1 MRKIFA
7 AYLMLGSGFILSCNQ
22 AEKTTGEELVGIDIS
37 ALDSSVSPCSDFYKF
52 ANGTWLKNNPIPE
65 TEVRW
70 GGFNILRDKNNAI
83 LHDILEKAMNDSAAP
98 KGSNTQKLGDFFYCA
113 MDSVKLEKDGF
124 SPLSGE
130 MDKISEIKST
140 DDLLKAIAHHHRI
153 GISSLFGLG
162 VEQDA
167 KQNDKYSVYLGQAG
181 LGLPD
186 RDYYLMDNP
195 RSKQLREE
203 YVVHVEKMFA
213 LSGKDEKQSK
223 AAASTVM
230 DIETKLATA
239 SMTMVERRNPEAMY
253 NKMGLDSLKGL
264 CPSLN
269 WDLYLGE
276 IGLNNLNEVIVAQP
290 LFFKEVGNLL
300 KKVSLDDWKTYL
312 QWHLFHNSA
321 GKLSPDFENENFRFY
336 GTVLTGQK
344 KVKPRWERAL
354 HVINNA
360 LGEVLGQ
367 EYVKV
372 AFSEE
377 SKSRVNEMV
386 DNLIAAF
393 ETRLKNLD
401 WMSDET
407 KKQALTKLSKITRK
421 MGYPDQW
428 RNYSALSIER
438 DSYVMNFFRGN
449 EFEFNRNL
457 AKLGKPIDK
466 TEWFIPPQTV
476 NAYYNPLM
484 NEIVFPA
491 GILQPPF
498 FNPRADDAVNYGS
511 MGAVIGHELT
521 HGFDDEGNKYD
532 ADGNLKNWWTE
543 DDYKHF
549 HEKAEVV
556 ITQFNSYEALDSL
569 FVNGQLTLG
578 ENIADLG
585 GVSISFDAYQRS
597 LQGKERKN
605 IDGFT
610 PEQRFFIAYGQVW
623 KGSSRPEAL
632 RQLVLTNPHSPEN
645 FRVLGPLSNNMEF
658 HKAFGCAEGEA
669 MIRPDSIRAKI
680 W

>member
-1 MRKIFA
+1 MKRNLTLYF
-7 AYLMLGSGFILSCNQ
+7 LLGAGLILSCNQ
-22 AEKTTGEELVGIDIS
+22 TETTKEKKPAGIDVS
-37 ALDSSVSPCSDFYKF
+37 SLDSSVSPCSDFFMF

-83 LHDILEKAMNDSAAP
+83 LRGILEKAMSDAAAA
-98 KGSNTQKLGDFFYCA
+98 KGSNSQKLGDFFYCA

-124 SPLSGE
+124 SPLAGE
-130 MDKISEIKST
+130 LEKISGISST
-140 DDLLKAIAHHHRI
+140 DELLKAIAHHHRI
-153 GISSLFGLG
+153 GVSPLFGFG
-162 VEQDA
+162 IEQDA
-167 KQNDKYSVYLGQAG
+167 KQNDKYSVYIGQSG

-186 RDYYLMDNP
+186 RDYYLMDDP

-203 YVVHVEKMFA
+203 YTAHVAKIFV
-213 LSGKDEKQSK
+213 LSGKDEKQGN
-223 AAASTVM
+223 AAAKTVM
-230 DIETKLATA
+230 DLETKLAAA

-253 NKMGLDSLKGL
+253 NKMELGSLKKQY
-264 CPSLN
+264 PSIN
-269 WDLYLGE
+269 WDLYLSE
-276 IGLNNLNEVIVAQP
+276 IGLNGVTEIIVAQP
-290 LFFKEVGNLL
+290 LFFGEVQNLL
-300 KKVSLDDWKTYL
+300 DKTPLEDWKTYL
-312 QWHLFHNSA
+312 QWHLLHTSA
-321 GKLSPDFENENFRFY
+321 SKLSPDFENENFRFY
-336 GTVLTGQK
+336 GTILTGQK
-344 KVKPRWERAL
+344 KEKPRWERAL
-354 HVINNA
+354 RVINTY
-360 LGEVLGQ
+360 LGEMLGQ
-367 EYVKV
+367 EYVKE

-377 SKSRVNEMV
+377 SKNRVNEMV
-386 DNLIAAF
+386 DNLIAVF
-393 ETRLKNLD
+393 ESRLKNLD
-401 WMSDET
+401 WMGEET
-407 KKQALTKLSKITRK
+407 KKQALTKLSRITRK

-428 RNYSALSIER
+428 RDYSALAIER

-457 AKLGKPIDK
+457 AKFGKPIDK
-466 TEWFIPPQTV
+466 AEWFMPPQTV

-498 FNPRADDAVNYGS
+498 FNPEADDAVNYGS
-511 MGAVIGHELT
+511 MGAIIGHELT

-543 DDYKHF
+543 EDYKNF
-549 HEKAEVV
+549 HGKAEVV
-556 ITQFNSYEALDSL
+556 VSQFNGYEALDSL

-597 LQGKERKN
+597 LEGKERKD

-610 PEQRFFIAYGQVW
+610 PEQRFFISYGQVW
-623 KGSSRPEAL
+623 KGHSRPESL
-632 RQLVLTNPHSPEN
+632 RQLVLTNPHSPEH
-645 FRVLGPLSNNMEF
+645 FRVLGPLSNNPEF

-669 MIRPDSIRAKI
+669 MIRPDSLRAKI

>member
-1 MRKIFA
+1 MKRIFA
-7 AYLMLGSGFILSCNQ
+7 LYGLLYAGIILSCNQ
-22 AEKTTGEELVGIDIS
+22 AEKTPEKKLSGVDVSSI
-37 ALDSSVSPCSDFYKF
+37 DSSVSPCSDFYRF
-52 ANGTWLKNNPIPE
+52 ANGTWLKNNPVPE

-83 LHDILEKAMNDSAAP
+83 LHEILEKAMSDVSAS

-113 MDSVKLEKDGF
+113 MDSVKLETDRF

-130 MDKISEIKST
+130 LEKIANINTPDE
-140 DDLLKAIAHHHRI
+140 LLKTIAHQHRMGI
-153 GISSLFGLG
+153 GSLFAIS

-167 KQNDKYSVYLGQAG
+167 KKNDQYAMYIGQSG

-186 RDYYLMDNP
+186 RDYYLMEDP

-203 YVVHVEKMFA
+203 YSTHVAKIFE
-213 LSGKDEKQSK
+213 LSGKDEKQGSADAK
-223 AAASTVM
+223 TVVN
-230 DIETKLATA
+230 IETKLAAA
-239 SMTMVERRNPEAMY
+239 SMTMVERRDPESQY
-253 NKMGLDSLKGL
+253 NKMSMDSLKNL
-264 CPSLN
+264 TPLLN
-269 WDLYLGE
+269 WDLYFSE
-276 IGLNNLNEVIVAQP
+276 IGSGSLNEIIVAQP
-290 LFFKEVGNLL
+290 LFFKEVQNLL
-300 KKVSLDDWKTYL
+300 KNIPMGDWKTYL

-321 GKLSPDFENENFRFY
+321 SKLSRDFEKENFRFY
-336 GTVLTGQK
+336 GTILTGQK
-344 KVKPRWERAL
+344 KEKPRWERGL
-354 HVINNA
+354 KVINNA

-377 SKSRVNEMV
+377 SKKRVNEMV
-386 DNLIAAF
+386 DNLLAVF
-393 ETRLKNLD
+393 ETRLNNLD

-407 KKQALTKLSKITRK
+407 KKQALIKLSKITRK

-428 RNYSALSIER
+428 RDYSALNIER
-438 DSYVMNFFRGN
+438 DSYVGNFYRGN

-466 TEWFIPPQTV
+466 MEWFIPPQTV

-498 FNPRADDAVNYGS
+498 FNPEADDAVNYGS

-543 DDYKHF
+543 EDYKNF
-549 HEKAEVV
+549 NGKAEVV
-556 ITQFNSYEALDSL
+556 VNQFNSYEALDSL
-569 FVNGQLTLG
+569 FVNGKLTLG

-585 GVSISFDAYQRS
+585 GVSISFDAHQRS
-597 LQGKERKN
+597 LQGKERMD
-605 IDGFT
+605 IDGYT

-623 KGSSRPEAL
+623 KGNSRPEAL
-632 RQLVLTNPHSPEN
+632 RQLVLTNPHSPES
-645 FRVLGPLSNNMEF
+645 FRVLGPLSNNPEF